1 MASSQ
6 YNKKGKEHA
15 YKVFTKDLKAGDIPP
30 VVLLTGVEQYLVDWA
45 AEAIKKKFVA
55 SGMEDFDFL
64 RIDEENTPARDIIE
78 SAQTFPML
86 SERRVIILKNHVLFT
101 ETNPKDFTEKDKE
114 MLLEY
119 IKEPSQSTILVICV
133 ELGDDK
139 EAKEKKSASKG
150 KGDGES
156 KAQKGVL
163 PQAKK
168 LARVYDFGPL
178 EYTQL
183 AGFAEKRFKERGVA
197 IDQKTLNHLVN
208 RCGYSNKDSK
218 YHLFDLYN
226 DIQKVIDYG
235 DGKKVTDEDVIVMMG
250 ADLETYMFDFVDA
263 VSEKRTERAFYLMQN
278 MLTSGTNPHQI
289 LAILIGQFE
298 FILEVKEFK
307 DESMSLAQIKDV
319 LGAHEFRVKKAM
331 AFSDKF
337 SMSKLKELL
346 SSLYDIDKNEK
357 TGLMDAKLGLEL
369 LIGKI

>member
-6 YNKKGKEHA
+6 YSKKTKEHA

-30 VVLLTGVEQYLVDWA
+30 VVILTGVEQYLVDWA

-55 SGMEDFDFL
+55 QGMEDFDFL
-64 RIDEENTPARDIIE
+64 KIDEENTPVSDIIE

-86 SERRVIILKNHVLFT
+86 SERRVIILRNHVLFT
-101 ETNPKDFTEKDKE
+101 ETNPKDFTERDKE

-133 ELGDDK
+133 EPSGEK
-139 EAKEKKSASKG
+139 ESKEKKGASKE
-150 KGDGES
+150 KGES
-156 KAQKGVL
+156 QSKGQKGVL
-163 PQAKK
+163 TQAKK

-178 EYTQL
+178 EYMQL
-183 AGFAEKRFKERGVA
+183 AGFAEKRFKERGVV
-197 IDQKTLNHLVN
+197 IDQKTLRRLVDH
-208 RCGYSNKDSK
+208 CGYFNKESD
-218 YHLFDLYN
+218 YHIFDLYN
-226 DIQKVIDYG
+226 DIQKVIDYS
-235 DGKKVTDEDVIVMMG
+235 DGRQVTDEDVTAMMG
-250 ADLETYMFDFVDA
+250 ADIETYMFDFVDA

-278 MLTSGTNPHQI
+278 MLTSGTDSHQI

-298 FILEVKEFK
+298 LILEVKEFK
-307 DESMSLAQIKDV
+307 DESMNMAQIAKI
-319 LGAHEFRVKKAM
+319 LGVHEFRVKKAM

-337 SMSKLKELL
+337 SMSKLRELL
-346 SSLYDIDKNEK
+346 SGLYDIDKNEK

>member
-64 RIDEENTPARDIIE
+64 RIDEENTPVSEIIE

-86 SERRVIILKNHVLFT
+86 SERRVIISKNHVLFT

-133 ELGDDK
+133 ELGDEK
-139 EAKEKKSASKG
+139 ESKEKKGASKG
-150 KGDGES
+150 KGEGEG

-197 IDQKTLNHLVN
+197 IDQKTLRRLVEH
-208 RCGYSNKDSK
+208 CGYFNKESD
-218 YHLFDLYN
+218 YHIFDLYN
-226 DIQKVIDYG
+226 DIQKVIDYS
-235 DGKKVTDEDVIVMMG
+235 DGKQITDDDITAMMG
-250 ADLETYMFDFVDA
+250 ADVETYIFNFLDA
-263 VSEKRTERAFYLMQN
+263 VSGKKTERAFYLLQN

-307 DESMSLAQIKDV
+307 DESMNLAQIVDI
-319 LGAHEFRVKKAM
+319 LGAKEFRVKKAM